1 MFEYKLHIIYN
12 LNKKII
18 NVILILML
26 ISASYSE
33 YEDITISPIYPNDKY
48 NNKIILKLLQ
58 AEGIKRDRNLDY
70 TVAAYDSDYNIIGT
84 GSCFGNTLRCLAI
97 SHEHRGEGLTNKILS
112 HLIQYQFERGNFHLF
127 IYTKYTTYHLFK
139 TLGFYE
145 IVNIKDQIVFME
157 NKKTGFSDYLNSLK
171 NTKPK
176 DNTNYKKIASIVM
189 NANPFTL
196 GHLYLIEK
204 ASQENDLVHLFIV
217 SEDKSIVPFDIRKK
231 LIMEGTKHLKNII
244 YHDTGYYIISSA
256 TFPSYFQ
263 KDEKDVIESHANL
276 DIEIFIK
283 IAKVLDINVRYV
295 GEEPTSLVTGI
306 YNQIKKKKLN
316 ENGIKC
322 EIIDRKKNN
331 EEIIS
336 ASEVRKAIKE
346 GRFDDMK
353 NMVPECTYKFFTSNE
368 GKNIVEKIKH
378 TEDIKHY

>member
-1 MFEYKLHIIYN
+1 MFEYKLHN
-12 LNKKII
+12 L
-18 NVILILML
+18 ILILML

-48 NNKIILKLLQ
+48 SNKIILKLLQ

-176 DNTNYKKIASIVM
+176 DSTNYKKIASIVM

-306 YNQIKKKKLN
+306 YNQIMKKKLN

>member
-1 MFEYKLHIIYN
+1 MFEYKLHN
-12 LNKKII
+12 L
-18 NVILILML
+18 ILILML
-26 ISASYSE
+26 ISPSYSE

-306 YNQIKKKKLN
+306 YNQIMKKKLN

>member
-1 MFEYKLHIIYN
+1 MFEYKLHN
-12 LNKKII
+12 L
-18 NVILILML
+18 ILILML

-263 KDEKDVIESHANL
+263 KDEKDVIGSHANL

-306 YNQIKKKKLN
+306 YNQIMKKKLN

>member
-1 MFEYKLHIIYN
+1 MFEYKLHN
-12 LNKKII
+12 L
-18 NVILILML
+18 ILILML

-306 YNQIKKKKLN
+306 YNQIMKKKLN

>member
-1 MFEYKLHIIYN
+1 MFEYKLHN
-12 LNKKII
+12 L
-18 NVILILML
+18 ILILML

-176 DNTNYKKIASIVM
+176 DSTNYKKIASIVM

-217 SEDKSIVPFDIRKK
+217 SEDKSIVPFDMRKK

-306 YNQIKKKKLN
+306 YNQIMKKKLN

>member
-1 MFEYKLHIIYN
+1 MFEYKLHN
-12 LNKKII
+12 L
-18 NVILILML
+18 ILILML

-176 DNTNYKKIASIVM
+176 DSTNYKKIASIVM

-217 SEDKSIVPFDIRKK
+217 SEDKSIVPFEIRKK

-306 YNQIKKKKLN
+306 YNQIMKKKLN

-353 NMVPECTYKFFTSNE
+353 NRLLAEDEGSVKNE
-368 GKNIVEKIKH
+368 DGSTNGSMGMIINNESFG
-378 TEDIKHY
+378 

>member
-1 MFEYKLHIIYN
+1 MFEYKLHN
-12 LNKKII
+12 L
-18 NVILILML
+18 ILILML

-176 DNTNYKKIASIVM
+176 DSTNYKKIASIVM

-306 YNQIKKKKLN
+306 YNQIMKKKLN